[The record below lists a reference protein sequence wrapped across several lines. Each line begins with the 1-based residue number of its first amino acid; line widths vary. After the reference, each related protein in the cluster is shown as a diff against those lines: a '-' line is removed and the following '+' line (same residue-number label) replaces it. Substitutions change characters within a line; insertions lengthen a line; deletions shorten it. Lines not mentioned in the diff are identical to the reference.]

1 MFYNMVDKCV
11 MNQWQQFSIFCQQAA
26 EAATG
31 GVLEKTL
38 FLKLSQNSL
47 EKTPVPESLFKK
59 ETLAQVFSCELWENF
74 KNTFFEE
81 HRQAT
86 AFEAVHVEKYIV
98 TIKTTN
104 QVR

>member
-1 MFYNMVDKCV
+1 MCNESVAVVFNILSTSSRSSHGRCFK
-11 MNQWQQFSIFCQQAA
+11 
-26 EAATG
+26 
-31 GVLEKTL
+31 KTL